1 MSRKVL
7 ALILVAVIAFSGT
20 ACAARRKASKTEYK
34 GLLIPSDAQ
43 LPEYDN
49 PVETDIAKGKIHV
62 SFKGAFRAEDEMG
75 NPTDWVYFVFRVK
88 PQEDMRL
95 AVEQSEAFDGQPHRY
110 MYYAVPKIGE
120 EHAFSLEI
128 IAGVSVPVLVGVN
141 MPVDQ
146 AGELP
151 SVSRIT
157 ITFNKESMEFRNVRV
172 EEWEVLEGLR
182 EGL

>member
-7 ALILVAVIAFSGT
+7 ALILVLVLSGT
-20 ACAARRKASKTEYK
+20 AFAAKRKPRNTEYV
-34 GLLIPSDAQ
+34 GRLIPSDSR

-49 PVETDIAKGKIHV
+49 PVETDVSKGKLHI
-62 SFKGAFRAEDEMG
+62 SFKGAFRAEDDKG
-75 NPTDWVYFVFRVK
+75 FPTDWVYFVFRVK
-88 PQEDMRL
+88 AQEDMPL
-95 AVEQSEAFDGQPHRY
+95 TVEQSEAFDGQAHRY
-110 MYYAVPKIGE
+110 QYYAVPKISE
-120 EHAFSLEI
+120 EHAFRRDI

-141 MPVDQ
+141 MPVAE

-157 ITFNKESMEFRNVRV
+157 VTFNKESLDFRNVRV
-172 EEWEVLEGLR
+172 EEWQILEGLR

>member
-1 MSRKVL
+1 
-7 ALILVAVIAFSGT
+7 
-20 ACAARRKASKTEYK
+20 
-34 GLLIPSDAQ
+34 
-43 LPEYDN
+43 
-49 PVETDIAKGKIHV
+49 
-62 SFKGAFRAEDEMG
+62 
-75 NPTDWVYFVFRVK
+75 
-88 PQEDMRL
+88 MRL